1 MADWSEYDTTPEGM
15 VEANGLLAAA
25 IPEYSSDELT
35 DAEMQALIDQTDDGE
50 TPVVIIDGEIGRLTE

>member
-1 MADWSEYDTTPEGM
+1 MSEWSERESMPDGM
-15 VEANGLLAAA
+15 VEANGKLAAA

-50 TPVVIIDGEIGRLTE
+50 IPVVIIDGEIGRLTQ